1 MSISK
6 RLTAL
11 ILAVITAASV
21 FSFTAMQPAAVI
33 ADADFVA
40 PVITIPDSMPTPDNN
55 LMTNNVTYYLG
66 AGTRWEQFVK
76 ADFLAAGKK
85 GRGTYNYQKYIVVHN
100 TGAYPTTSTSLANHT
115 YGKTTDVDVS
125 WHFTCGNDGIY
136 QMIPV
141 NEKGWHAGGNYW
153 GTSDTATK
161 TAMGWISD
169 CSNSTAV
176 GIETAT
182 PGFPATDTFSG
193 EKWDSDEMYD
203 WYANTFDSTATYL
216 AELVAWLCVGMNF
229 NPYTQVAQH
238 YSAAAKNCPIQMRY
252 VFGSGGKKFDFY
264 GTYFKVF
271 LDRMYDYYKAY
282 GGSYVSTDT
291 LKNQY
296 YNPNTVSYKKGLYK
310 SSSAVSVYRAG
321 NTSTGV
327 VGTVAANQVM
337 DVQTIGYDWGR
348 VVLSNGTVGWVKL
361 SNLTYVTGSYRLG
374 TYRTSSGSIVN
385 VTNIS
390 GTTAY
395 YDGGSTAI
403 SNLTKVYKVKIN
415 GASNYSSTEQYVA
428 DGTVLSITAE
438 SRPYAFDIWDLTT
451 GYAKIGSKKSMN
463 TSVTI
468 SGSDIVL
475 TATYS
480 DTFALTVSDGAGT
493 GRYKAGQVVNIK
505 ASSKTGYK
513 FTNWSVVSGN
523 GTIADVN
530 SASTTYTMGT
540 GDGSIKANYTFIGS
554 LDTVGLTN
562 YSEGK
567 KYTTTWKG
575 STEITYYSDAHSD
588 TNLTKLTDGTKST
601 AGSTTSAEY
610 VSFTG
615 TGGTAAV
622 TIDLGQNRYVT
633 RIGIHD
639 LYNNG
644 ASWGDIKEGSV
655 SVEYSNDNA
664 TFTKAS
670 GILDSLLNSYNGTTA
685 ISNLF
690 THQID
695 FTPFAARY
703 VRVSFTSNAYVM
715 ALSEI
720 SVWGK
725 NVTTYPLT
733 VENGTGSGNYAE
745 GMQVTLTA
753 VAPNDG
759 NEYEFTGWTL
769 VSGNGTFV
777 NDKGATTN
785 FITGNAATKVK
796 ANFKVKDPFAV
807 IINPP
812 VPPTFIID
820 KSYVDNTPE
829 TKTVKE
835 LKEIFVNEVAIK
847 KPDGTVAADTDF
859 VGTGYIITSGTES
872 REFVVKGDL
881 NSDASVSA
889 SDFIVLKNFIS
900 ATITLTGAFE
910 AASDCDG
917 NGTVSASDYIAMAAN
932 LKG

>member
-11 ILAVITAASV
+11 ILALITAVSV

-33 ADADFVA
+33 TDADFVA

-100 TGAYPTTSTSLANHT
+100 TGAYPSTSTSLANHN

-153 GTSDTATK
+153 GTSDAATK
-161 TAMGWISD
+161 TAKGWISD

-252 VFGSGGKKFDFY
+252 VFGSGGKTFTFY
-264 GTYFKVF
+264 GTYFKVM

-282 GGSYVSTDT
+282 GGTYVETDT
-291 LKNQY
+291 LKNTY
-296 YNPNTVSYKKGLYK
+296 YNPNTTSYKKGLYK

-327 VGTVAANQVM
+327 VATVPANQVM
-337 DVQTIGYDWGR
+337 DVQTIGFDWGR
-348 VVLSNGTVGWVKL
+348 VVLSDGKVGWVKL
-361 SNLTYVTGSYRLG
+361 SGLTYVTGSYRLG
-374 TYRTSSGSIVN
+374 TYRTSGGSIVN

-395 YDGGSTAI
+395 YSGGSADI
-403 SNLTKVYKVKIN
+403 STLTKVYKVKIT

-428 DGTVLSITAE
+428 NGTTLSLTAE
-438 SRPYAFDIWDLTT
+438 NRAYAFDLWDLTT
-451 GYAKIGSKKSMN
+451 GYAKISSK
-463 TSVTI
+463 TSKTTNVTI

-480 DTFALTVSDGAGT
+480 DSFALTVTGGAGS
-493 GRYKAGQVVNIK
+493 GKYKAGDVVTIK
-505 ASSKTGYK
+505 AGSKTGYK

-530 SASTTYTMGT
+530 SATTTYTMGST
-540 GDGSIKANYTFIGS
+540 DGSIKANYTFIGS

-562 YSEGK
+562 YSKGQ
-567 KYTTTWKG
+567 KYTTAWKG
-575 STEITYYSDAHSD
+575 STTFDYYSTAQSD
-588 TNLTKLTDGTKST
+588 TGLTKLTDGTMAT
-601 AGSTTSAEY
+601 AASTTSEVQ
-610 VSFTG
+610 VSFIG

-622 TIDLGQNRYVT
+622 TIDLGQSRYVT

-639 LYNNG
+639 LYANG
-644 ASWGDIKEGSV
+644 SSWDDIKEGTV
-655 SVEYSNDNA
+655 SIEYSNDNV
-664 TFTKAS
+664 TFTKATS
-670 GILDSLLNSYNGTTA
+670 ILDSLLNSYNGTTA
-685 ISNLF
+685 ISNLY

-695 FTPFAARY
+695 FNPFQARY
-703 VRVSFTSNAYVM
+703 VRVSFTSNGYVM
-715 ALSEI
+715 TLSEI

-733 VENGTGSGNYAE
+733 VENGTGSGNYPS
-745 GMQVTLTA
+745 GMQITLTA
-753 VAPNDG
+753 TAPNDG
-759 NEYEFTGWTL
+759 NQYQFVGWEL

-777 NDKGATTN
+777 SFEGLNVRVPEKYDEYLTQKYGDWRADLPKEEQVGHHYYD
-785 FITGNAATKVK
+785 ICDLERSYKEY
-796 ANFKVKDPFAV
+796 V
-807 IINPP
+807 II
-812 VPPTFIID
+812 
-820 KSYVDNTPE
+820 
-829 TKTVKE
+829 
-835 LKEIFVNEVAIK
+835 
-847 KPDGTVAADTDF
+847 
-859 VGTGYIITSGTES
+859 
-872 REFVVKGDL
+872 
-881 NSDASVSA
+881 
-889 SDFIVLKNFIS
+889 KN
-900 ATITLTGAFE
+900 
-910 AASDCDG
+910 
-917 NGTVSASDYIAMAAN
+917 N
-932 LKG
+932 